1 MPFPGE
7 FSRELGDFEIE
18 RSGDFQIA
26 KATEFRTAANLTRD
40 VFVDVGTTNILSNI
54 SRNGVPVGP
63 LAIDPEL
70 LGNFIVDK
78 PVLLV
83 KVVSQSV
90 APGTPVPVGTTINV
104 VMARPF
110 DLPIKVI
117 TGVHEAF
124 KDQDLSVAQVFDK
137 IVPEHPEVNGIVT
150 RAIAEQLTP
159 ADTVA
164 VKAIFA
170 GAGVEITEE
179 PGHDLNAAVET
190 LKAIKTFGG

>member
-1 MPFPGE
+1 MPGE
-7 FSRELGDFEIE
+7 FIGEFGDFGIE
-18 RSGDFQIA
+18 RSTDFPIA

-63 LAIDPEL
+63 LAIDHTIL
-70 LGNFIVDK
+70 DNIIVDK
-78 PVLLV
+78 PVLQV
-83 KVVSQSV
+83 KVVKQSI
-90 APGTPVPVGTTINV
+90 APGTPVAVGTTINV
-104 VMARPF
+104 TLARPG
-110 DLPIKVI
+110 DLPLGVI
-117 TGVHEAF
+117 SGVHEAL
-124 KDQDLSVAQVFDK
+124 KDRNIATVFGDL
-137 IVPEHPEVNGIVT
+137 VPTHPEVNGIVT

>member
-1 MPFPGE
+1 MPFSRE
-7 FSRELGDFEIE
+7 FGGELGDFEVE
-18 RSGDFQIA
+18 RSTAFPIA

-40 VFVDVGTTNILSNI
+40 VFVDVGSTNILSNI

-63 LAIDPEL
+63 LEIDRTIL
-70 LGNFIVDK
+70 DNIIVDK

-104 VMARPF
+104 TLARPG
-110 DLPIKVI
+110 DLPLGVI
-117 TGVHEAF
+117 TGVHEAL
-124 KDQDLSVAQVFDK
+124 KDRNIAQVFEDLTTGR
-137 IVPEHPEVNGIVT
+137 PEVNGIVT
-150 RAIAEQLTP
+150 RAIADQTTP

-164 VKAIFA
+164 VKAIFTEA
-170 GAGVEITEE
+170 NVEITDE
-179 PGHDLNAAVET
+179 PGHDITAAIET

>member
-1 MPFPGE
+1 MPFEITGGLPDFNE
-7 FSRELGDFEIE
+7 IDPVAEVSPIRAAASDFRASRL
-18 RSGDFQIA
+18 A
-26 KATEFRTAANLTRD
+26 RD
-40 VFVDVGTTNILSNI
+40 VFVDVGTTNISSNI

-63 LAIDPEL
+63 LAIDPGL
-70 LGNFIVDK
+70 LGTFIVDK

-90 APGTPVPVGTTINV
+90 APGTPVPVGTTVNV

-124 KDQDLSVAQVFDK
+124 KDLSVAQVFDK
-137 IVPEHPEVNGIVT
+137 IVPGHPEVNGIVT
-150 RAIAEQLTP
+150 RAISDQVTP

-164 VKAIFA
+164 VKAIFS
-170 GAGVEITEE
+170 GAGVEITDE
-179 PGHDLNAAVET
+179 PGHDLDAALET

>member
-1 MPFPGE
+1 MPFSRE
-7 FSRELGDFEIE
+7 FGGELGDFEVE
-18 RSGDFQIA
+18 RSTDFPIA

-40 VFVDVGTTNILSNI
+40 VFVDVGSTNILSNI

-63 LAIDPEL
+63 LEIDRTIL
-70 LGNFIVDK
+70 DNIIVDK

-104 VMARPF
+104 TLARPG
-110 DLPIKVI
+110 DLPLGVI
-117 TGVHEAF
+117 TGVHEAL
-124 KDQDLSVAQVFDK
+124 KDRNIAQVFEDLTTGR
-137 IVPEHPEVNGIVT
+137 PEVNGIVT
-150 RAIAEQLTP
+150 RAIADQTTP

-164 VKAIFA
+164 VKAIFTA
-170 GAGVEITEE
+170 ANVEITDE
-179 PGHDLNAAVET
+179 PGHDITAAIET